1 MNWFITGDKH
11 GDFSALF
18 SENPE
23 ILANSDNAIIVLGD
37 AGVNY
42 YLDKRD
48 NKIKEALNSVGCL
61 WYIVYGNHE
70 SRPSRVYVMCHVYD
84 LNVNGWVWYQ
94 SEYPNIRYFDD
105 YGIYTI
111 HGLKTAIIGGA
122 YSVDKYYRLER
133 GWQWFSDEELNDEEM
148 NDCMQLMK
156 NHKFDIVLSHTCPLV
171 YEPTDLFLSF
181 IDQST
186 VSKRVEEFL
195 DKIKNSIDWSIW
207 LFGHFHADRIE
218 APRVEQYYHDIE
230 ELDKIVERWKRYDET
245 GELDWWLSK
254 SPNF

>member
-1 MNWFITGDKH
+1 MNWYITGDKH

-23 ILANSDNAIIVLGD
+23 ILENSDNAVIVLGD

-48 NKIKEALNSVGCL
+48 NHIKEALNNVGCL

-70 SRPSRVYVMCHVYD
+70 SRPSRVYGMCHIYD
-84 LNVNGWVWYQ
+84 LNVSGWVWYQ

-111 HGLKTAIIGGA
+111 HGLKTAVIGGA

-133 GWQWFSDEELNDEEM
+133 GWQWFPDEELSDEEMDS
-148 NDCMQLMK
+148 CAALMK
-156 NHKFDIVLSHTCPLV
+156 GKRFDLVLTHTCPLS
-171 YEPTDLFLSF
+171 YEPRDLFLSF

-186 VSKRVEEFL
+186 VSKRMEEFL
-195 DKIKNSIDWSIW
+195 DKVKNNVDWGIL

-218 APRVEQYYHDIE
+218 APYVEQFFHDISSLE
-230 ELDKIVERWKRYDET
+230 EIIERWKRYDET